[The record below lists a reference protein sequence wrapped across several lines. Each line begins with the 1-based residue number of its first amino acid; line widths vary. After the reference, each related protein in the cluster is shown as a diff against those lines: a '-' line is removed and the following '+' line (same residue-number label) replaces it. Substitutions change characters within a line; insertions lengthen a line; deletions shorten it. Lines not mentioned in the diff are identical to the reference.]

1 MVRRPGSSGR
11 GSRGFVLAVTL
22 WLLAGIAVI
31 VGAMTLW
38 AFDEVRAAADERE
51 RTEDRLSMLSTQ
63 ETVLYL
69 AATRDLTFG
78 GLPVRAMADDERALR
93 LLEEFGALKRDPVGD
108 ELRLDSRPYA
118 GLDGTTFALQ
128 DEAGLFALVWPAPDD
143 VDRLLIAHDVD
154 RNRVPRLRDALLDYI
169 DPDPLRRLNG
179 AEEGD
184 YADAGMAPPPGRRLL
199 LPPELSRVYGWS
211 GLSPA
216 QWQALVE
223 HVSPYY
229 TGAVNLNTVPAGLL
243 HAWIAGCPEKCQ
255 LLEEMRNRRVFRSSS
270 ELQAMVGVRLAG
282 DDAVDYRYLASE
294 NLRLT
299 FWGRSGSA
307 WRMHV
312 RLTPLADEAAPW
324 AVLAAYP
331 VPRPAD
337 AARSHP
343 PEGDLFPDPSS
354 RRR

>member
-1 MVRRPGSSGR
+1 MARESRGSAR
-11 GSRGFVLAVTL
+11 HSRGFVLAVTL

-31 VGAMTLW
+31 VGVMTLW
-38 AFDEVRAAADERE
+38 AFDEVRAAADERD
-51 RTEDRLSMLSTQ
+51 RTEDRLAMLSTQ

-78 GLPVRAMADDERALR
+78 GLPVKAMADDERALR
-93 LLEEFGALKRDPVGD
+93 RLEEFGALKRDPTGD

-118 GLDGTTFALQ
+118 GLDRTAFALQ
-128 DEAGLFALVWPAPDD
+128 DEAGLFTLVWPAPGD
-143 VDRLLIAHDVD
+143 VDRLLAAHEVE
-154 RNRVPRLRDALLDYI
+154 RNRIPRLRDALLDYI
-169 DPDPLRRLNG
+169 DPDHLRRLNG
-179 AEEGD
+179 AEKGD
-184 YADAGMAPPPGRRLL
+184 YEDAALGQPPGRRLL

-211 GLSPA
+211 GLPAA
-216 QWQALVE
+216 QWQQLVE
-223 HVSPYY
+223 HVTPYY

-243 HAWIAGCPEKCQ
+243 HAWITGCPEKCQ
-255 LLEEMRNRRVFRSSS
+255 LLTEMRDRRVFRSSS
-270 ELQAMVGVRLAG
+270 ELQALVGVRLAG

-331 VPRPAD
+331 VPRPPD
-337 AARSHP
+337 AARSQP
-343 PEGDLFPDPSS
+343 PEGDLFPDASS